1 MLLFYDC
8 DHSKFRHISVN
19 CVNFSE
25 LLMRVIFLLSKELL
39 AQLSM
44 PLLLGNILV
53 KMRMAMES
61 KFPIRLAIIKVAAFS
76 ATYSRY

>member
-1 MLLFYDC
+1 MIVIMVNLG
-8 DHSKFRHISVN
+8 SISVN

-25 LLMRVIFLLSKELL
+25 LLMRVIVLLSKELL

-44 PLLLGNILV
+44 PFLLGNILV

-61 KFPIRLAIIKVAAFS
+61 AFHIRLAIIKVAAFS
-76 ATYSRY
+76 ATYPRY